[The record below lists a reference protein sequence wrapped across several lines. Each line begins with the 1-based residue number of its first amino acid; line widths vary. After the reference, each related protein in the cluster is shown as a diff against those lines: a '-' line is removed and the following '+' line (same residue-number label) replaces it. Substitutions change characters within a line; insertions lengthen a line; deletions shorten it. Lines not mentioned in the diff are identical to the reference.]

1 MINQQARFNFRVAAV
16 VLLVC
21 LSLSGLQSK
30 PLHLPDEKLTAE
42 DLVTKHLESIGTPE
56 ARAKVK
62 SHIILGVA
70 TGTFRL
76 GGSGTSQGGAVLASQ
91 GEKSLLNITY
101 NSSDYPYERVGY
113 DGKTVS
119 IGEIQP
125 GVRSTLGL
133 FFTQYDMPIKEGLLG
148 GTLSTA
154 WPLNNL
160 ASMKGKLKYSGV
172 KKAGDQRAHVLT
184 YSSKDD
190 GSLKVMLYFHET
202 TFQHIR
208 TEYERRQ
215 TQGMPTQPGVTQQQG
230 DSITKLVEDFSDF
243 KPEAGVTLPHTYKLT
258 LSIESLKQRVLQDFV
273 FKLGTFNFN
282 QNIADSQFNVRSSTT
297 KS

>member
-1 MINQQARFNFRVAAV
+1 MRLVFKVTAV
-16 VLLVC
+16 LVFVC
-21 LSLSGLQSK
+21 MSITGLQATSAIHPDDKLK
-30 PLHLPDEKLTAE
+30 PE
-42 DLVTKHLESIGTPE
+42 DVVAKHLESIGTAE
-56 ARAKVK
+56 VRAKQK

-91 GEKSLLNITY
+91 GEKSLVSITY
-101 NSSDYPYERVGY
+101 NSSDYPFERVGY
-113 DGKTVS
+113 DGKAVR
-119 IGEIQP
+119 IGEIRP

-154 WPLNNL
+154 WPLHNL
-160 ASMKGKLKYSGV
+160 ATMNAKLKYNGI
-172 KKAGDQRAHVLT
+172 KKAGDQRAHVLS
-184 YSSKDD
+184 YSSKNDA
-190 GSLKVMLYFHET
+190 SLKVNLYFDET
-202 TFQHIR
+202 TFRHIR

-215 TQGMPTQPGVTQQQG
+215 TQGMPSQPGVTQQQG

-243 KPEAGVTLPHTYKLT
+243 KPEGGLMLPHTYKLT
-258 LSIESLKQRVLQDFV
+258 LSIEALTQRVLQDWV
-273 FKLGTFNFN
+273 FQLGTFNFN
-282 QNIADSQFNVRSSTT
+282 QNIADSQFDVRSSTT